1 MRNRKYWTAALCLGV
16 ATLLEGG
23 ALSAAEAERQQTGEA
38 KARMQAEG
46 WKEISPNVFE
56 RHLGPAKVEHLGY
69 GREGLSWTVGD
80 LNRKIERLQRE
91 YKSYPS
97 QELANIIADLTVK
110 STNARRGLWNMDQ
123 SSSGDVVSM
132 IGAVTGPS
140 CSNICYSATADAYYF
155 TATQGVA
162 AVADAKFNSTCGYS
176 GSTNAYTYARATL
189 GTTTTTITQSDPKSG
204 TNVNSHAVASANGG
218 EASGIPCYSEASA
231 SAESSALGI
240 YYSTSDTNSSCPP
253 VSCSVTITGTSYEYF
268 ISPGGGGCRS
278 RTWTASASSG
288 CNPATYQWTI
298 NGVAAGTGSTYTQ
311 SVCPAT
317 ADFTLGVTVN
327 GVASD
332 THFVDVEREYCEC
345 CNTQYPCN

>member
-1 MRNRKYWTAALCLGV
+1 MRSRTYWTAALCL
-16 ATLLEGG
+16 ASLLAGG
-23 ALSAAEAERQQTGEA
+23 RLSAAGSEQQKVEEA

-56 RHLGPAKVEHLGY
+56 RQLGPNKMEHLGY
-69 GREGLSWTVGD
+69 GRDGLSWTVGE

-97 QELANIIADLTVK
+97 PELANIIADLTIK
-110 STNARRGLWNMDQ
+110 SAKARRELWNMDQ
-123 SSSGDVVSM
+123 TSSKGLATM
-132 IGAVTGPS
+132 FEAVTGPS
-140 CSNICYSATADAYYF
+140 CSNICYSATADAYHL

-176 GSTNAYTYARATL
+176 GDTTAYAYARATS
-189 GTTTTTITQSDPKSG
+189 GTTTNTVTQSDPKTG

-218 EASGIPCYSEASA
+218 SVSGIPCYSEASA
-231 SAESSALGI
+231 SAASTALGI
-240 YYSTSDTNSSCPP
+240 SYSTSDTNSSCPGVP
-253 VSCSVTITGTSYEYF
+253 CTVTITGTAYEYF
-268 ISPGGGGCRS
+268 IIPGGGGCRS
-278 RTWTASASSG
+278 RTWTASVSG
-288 CNPATYQWTI
+288 CTATSYQWTK

-311 SVCPAT
+311 SVCAST

-332 THFVDVEREYCEC
+332 THFVDVEVEYCEC
-345 CNTQYPCN
+345 CNGQICP